1 MDINNE
7 LNEFFSYIKQAKQQ
21 KKEEIEA
28 QEKEYRDLVGDLSL
42 ESVLADYSA
51 HLRGEDP
58 PKRKAKEVQEDKR
71 EKQIQEIDSW
81 LTPQVE
87 SNDVKDIVNSI
98 ISSNKE
104 PVVTENKT
112 NDDVIDHALRILEK
126 VTTKEE
132 VQTNTTSPE
141 ISKIRRELENLK
153 NIVAAQGGGGE
164 VRLEFLDDVDR
175 TSAKVDGK
183 FLKYQSSTGK
193 FIGADA
199 DATGLTGTPDIV
211 VGIITA
217 AALSVSGNISCA
229 GTITYNDVTNV
240 DSLGIGTFRS
250 GVVVNTGTATTA
262 LVVNGDARI
271 TGILTIGTSSLT
283 LNGTDDSI
291 QVGTGLTIRDT
302 GDAVYSGVITA
313 TTFNGNVTGNVN
325 SSGVSTFSSGLH
337 VTGGSVGIGTNN
349 PQYPLDVAGNI
360 RLGSGSGYALVQY
373 GSSSTSTN
381 NWHVGSEGDGSFRF
395 YNGVLGAGSEK
406 VRIASNGLEVSG
418 ADQTTSALDTSNLT
432 VSVKSSTLVPN
443 SGGSLGFG
451 AATKQ
456 WAGIKGLVLSGN
468 NNSIGD
474 LSFSTRRVST
484 DSTLTEAMRITY
496 TGNVGIGTN
505 NPLGKVH
512 VESAATTAGW
522 QIRTDSVGLNNESG
536 FYRDANDDYELV
548 LRNGN
553 GGLSYLKNDG
563 GASSA
568 NLIFNV
574 QGSERMRIASNGN
587 VGIGTISPGA
597 PLEINNA
604 SPRIR
609 LRDSDGTNTYSEV
622 AAATGALYLS
632 SRNDAANGQ
641 FIFQGIGG
649 GTADEH
655 MRIDTSGRLLVGT
668 SSGFQIENT
677 ITPRVISA
685 NNTGSGNCADLF
697 VGSFQNAGG
706 SGRARVSGKLF
717 LAHSRS
723 GTSGSIG
730 GLVGNN
736 DRLGEVRFVGDD
748 GAQFLTAAE
757 IISEVDGLPGTNDMP
772 GRLIFSTTADGAS
785 SPSERLR
792 ITSDGHVGIG
802 TNDPKVRLHIQQNA
816 PSIRTTATN
825 ADTDEKTWEFQTKS
839 NGEFLIR
846 GANDAQN
853 GFTELFKMVR
863 NGRGLTSSNFI
874 VGNVG
879 IGTNDPQTSLQ
890 VNSAAATGIR
900 SHASSAQATD
910 TNKAFKVTNGDNT
923 ETFNVSYRGG
933 GFFAGQVFFGT
944 ESSSD
949 LNTGAAN
956 AKRIDSTSVVMLSSR
971 DSTASRNH
979 HAFYNP
985 NGQVGVIATNGSATV
1000 YSTSSDYRL
1009 KENVIP
1015 IVGAADRVKALKP
1028 CRFNFIADA
1037 SKTVD
1042 GFLAHEVQEIVPES
1056 VTGTKDETEEI
1067 GTLFDWDGSVREEN
1081 VNEPEILTYKEQVV
1095 ITPAVEEVEA
1105 TYDEEGN
1112 ELTPGVDAVEEVR
1125 ETVTRTM
1132 SWVKTGDRPIMQGID
1147 QAKLVPLLTA
1157 ALQEAIAKIEIL
1169 EQRLTDAGL

>member
-21 KKEEIEA
+21 KKEEIQA

-217 AALSVSGNISCA
+217 DSLSVSGNISCA
-229 GTITYNDVTNV
+229 GTITYDDVTHV

-250 GVVVNTGTATTA
+250 GVIVNTGTATTA

-283 LNGTDDSI
+283 LNGADDSI
-291 QVGTGLTIRDT
+291 QVGTGLTIRDS

-313 TTFNGNVTGNVN
+313 TTFNGNLTGNVN

-360 RLGSGSGYALVQY
+360 RFGSGSGYALVQY
-373 GSSSTSTN
+373 GSSSTGTN

-536 FYRDANDDYELV
+536 FYRDANDHYELV

-563 GASSA
+563 GAST
-568 NLIFNV
+568 V
-574 QGSERMRIASNGN
+574 
-587 VGIGTISPGA
+587 
-597 PLEINNA
+597 
-604 SPRIR
+604 
-609 LRDSDGTNTYSEV
+609 
-622 AAATGALYLS
+622 
-632 SRNDAANGQ
+632 
-641 FIFQGIGG
+641 
-649 GTADEH
+649 
-655 MRIDTSGRLLVGT
+655 GRLL
-668 SSGFQIENT
+668 QI
-677 ITPRVISA
+677 
-685 NNTGSGNCADLF
+685 
-697 VGSFQNAGG
+697 
-706 SGRARVSGKLF
+706 
-717 LAHSRS
+717 
-723 GTSGSIG
+723 
-730 GLVGNN
+730 
-736 DRLGEVRFVGDD
+736 
-748 GAQFLTAAE
+748 
-757 IISEVDGLPGTNDMP
+757 
-772 GRLIFSTTADGAS
+772 
-785 SPSERLR
+785 
-792 ITSDGHVGIG
+792 
-802 TNDPKVRLHIQQNA
+802 
-816 PSIRTTATN
+816 
-825 ADTDEKTWEFQTKS
+825 
-839 NGEFLIR
+839 
-846 GANDAQN
+846 
-853 GFTELFKMVR
+853 
-863 NGRGLTSSNFI
+863 
-874 VGNVG
+874 
-879 IGTNDPQTSLQ
+879 SL
-890 VNSAAATGIR
+890 
-900 SHASSAQATD
+900 
-910 TNKAFKVTNGDNT
+910 
-923 ETFNVSYRGG
+923 
-933 GFFAGQVFFGT
+933 
-944 ESSSD
+944 
-949 LNTGAAN
+949 
-956 AKRIDSTSVVMLSSR
+956 
-971 DSTASRNH
+971 
-979 HAFYNP
+979 
-985 NGQVGVIATNGSATV
+985 
-1000 YSTSSDYRL
+1000 
-1009 KENVIP
+1009 
-1015 IVGAADRVKALKP
+1015 
-1028 CRFNFIADA
+1028 
-1037 SKTVD
+1037 
-1042 GFLAHEVQEIVPES
+1042 
-1056 VTGTKDETEEI
+1056 
-1067 GTLFDWDGSVREEN
+1067 
-1081 VNEPEILTYKEQVV
+1081 LTYKAASGCVSTPQVACWLRRV
-1095 ITPAVEEVEA
+1095 VV
-1105 TYDEEGN
+1105 
-1112 ELTPGVDAVEEVR
+1112 V
-1125 ETVTRTM
+1125 VTTFLGGRR
-1132 SWVKTGDRPIMQGID
+1132 SPLFI
-1147 QAKLVPLLTA
+1147 KLNQTA
-1157 ALQEAIAKIEIL
+1157 GRRQLV
-1169 EQRLTDAGL
+1169 

>member
-21 KKEEIEA
+21 KKEEIQA

-217 AALSVSGNISCA
+217 DSLSVSGNISCA
-229 GTITYNDVTNV
+229 GTITYDDVTHV

-250 GVVVNTGTATTA
+250 GVIVNTGTATTA

-283 LNGTDDSI
+283 LNGADDSI
-291 QVGTGLTIRDT
+291 QVGTGLTIRDS

-313 TTFNGNVTGNVN
+313 TTFNGNLTGNVN

-360 RLGSGSGYALVQY
+360 RFGSGSGYALVQY
-373 GSSSTSTN
+373 GSSSTGTN

-536 FYRDANDDYELV
+536 FYRDANDHYELV

-563 GASSA
+563 GASTA
-568 NLIFNV
+568 NLTFNV
-574 QGSERMRIASNGN
+574 QGSER
-587 VGIGTISPGA
+587 
-597 PLEINNA
+597 L
-604 SPRIR
+604 
-609 LRDSDGTNTYSEV
+609 
-622 AAATGALYLS
+622 
-632 SRNDAANGQ
+632 
-641 FIFQGIGG
+641 
-649 GTADEH
+649 
-655 MRIDTSGRLLVGT
+655 RIDSSGRLLVKT
-668 SSGFQIENT
+668 SSSRSNYLFGGTAVAPLYQIESNGGET
-677 ITPRVISA
+677 AAGITRNVANSNGPSIYLGKSRGSA
-685 NNTGSGNCADLF
+685 
-697 VGSFQNAGG
+697 VGSSTAVA
-706 SGRARVSGKLF
+706 SG
-717 LAHSRS
+717 
-723 GTSGSIG
+723 
-730 GLVGNN
+730 
-736 DRLGEVRFVGDD
+736 DRLGSLSFNGAD
-748 GAQFLTAAE
+748 GSNLVQAAR
-757 IISEVDGLPGTNDMP
+757 IDVEVDGTPGANDMP
-772 GRLIFSTTADGAS
+772 GRLVFSTTADGAS
-785 SPSERLR
+785 SATERMR
-792 ITSDGHVGIG
+792 IASD
-802 TNDPKVRLHIQQNA
+802 
-816 PSIRTTATN
+816 
-825 ADTDEKTWEFQTKS
+825 
-839 NGEFLIR
+839 
-846 GANDAQN
+846 
-853 GFTELFKMVR
+853 
-863 NGRGLTSSNFI
+863 
-874 VGNVG
+874 GNVG

-900 SHASSAQATD
+900 SHASNTQTTD
-910 TNKAFKVTNGDNT
+910 TNKAFKVTNGNNT

-944 ESSSD
+944 ESSID
-949 LNTGAAN
+949 LTTGAAN

-1112 ELTPGVDAVEEVR
+1112 EMTPGVDAVEEVR

-1157 ALQEAIAKIEIL
+1157 ALQEAIAKIETL

>member
-21 KKEEIEA
+21 KKEEIQA

-283 LNGTDDSI
+283 LNGADDSI
-291 QVGTGLTIRDT
+291 QVGTGLTIRDS

-406 VRIASNGLEVSG
+406 VRITSATLEVSG

-536 FYRDANDDYELV
+536 FYRDANDHYELV

-563 GASSA
+563 GASAA

-574 QGSERMRIASNGN
+574 QGSERMRIASNGKVGIGTTSPSSFLHIKSSGSANTNVTLENSTTSTQKLVAGLTGVNNNGFSIYDDLLSKTTFRIDNTGNVGIGESLPIKNLDIKGAVVELRLNSTSSTYSRFVHAHNGSAIWTTGTRTSDDYYIYRESGSGNTIIDKGN
-587 VGIGTISPGA
+587 VGIGTGSPAQKLHVNGN
-597 PLEINNA
+597 IQQSNNKG
-604 SPRIR
+604 
-609 LRDSDGTNTYSEV
+609 LYGTNTDGTTAMRLIHLGSDNNTYVNSHTTT
-622 AAATGALYLS
+622 A
-632 SRNDAANGQ
+632 NDVV
-641 FIFQGIGG
+641 IKR
-649 GTADEH
+649 GTAES
-655 MRIDTSGRLLVGT
+655 MRI
-668 SSGFQIENT
+668 
-677 ITPRVISA
+677 
-685 NNTGSGNCADLF
+685 
-697 VGSFQNAGG
+697 
-706 SGRARVSGKLF
+706 
-717 LAHSRS
+717 
-723 GTSGSIG
+723 
-730 GLVGNN
+730 
-736 DRLGEVRFVGDD
+736 
-748 GAQFLTAAE
+748 
-757 IISEVDGLPGTNDMP
+757 
-772 GRLIFSTTADGAS
+772 AS
-785 SPSERLR
+785 
-792 ITSDGHVGIG
+792 
-802 TNDPKVRLHIQQNA
+802 N
-816 PSIRTTATN
+816 
-825 ADTDEKTWEFQTKS
+825 
-839 NGEFLIR
+839 
-846 GANDAQN
+846 
-853 GFTELFKMVR
+853 
-863 NGRGLTSSNFI
+863 
-874 VGNVG
+874 GNVG
-879 IGTNDPQTSLQ
+879 IGTNNPQTSLQ
-890 VNSAAATGIR
+890 VTSAAATGIR

-923 ETFNVSYRGG
+923 ETFNVSYRGA
-933 GFFAGQVFFGT
+933 GFFAGDVLFNVDDSSGVDGGT
-944 ESSSD
+944 VNAIKVGTDTVIRFSKTGTVGHQFMQFRRNGSSTVIGSIET
-949 LNTGAAN
+949 NGT
-956 AKRIDSTSVVMLSSR
+956 
-971 DSTASRNH
+971 STA
-979 HAFYNP
+979 YN
-985 NGQVGVIATNGSATV
+985 
-1000 YSTSSDYRL
+1000 TSSDYRL
-1009 KENVIP
+1009 KENITP
-1015 IVGAADRVKALKP
+1015 MVGAADRVKALKP

-1042 GFLAHEVQEIVPES
+1042 GFLAHEAQEIVPES

-1157 ALQEAIAKIEIL
+1157 ALQEAIAKIETL